1 MDTFSMEPMLPE
13 EAAHGLED
21 GAVALI
27 AEANRLAGRVHPV
40 LQQSVGELVRSMTSS
55 KGTTLI
61 RATSRAPLPMISQV
75 SPNSA
80 ISSRKRWR
88 TYTSSG

>member
-1 MDTFSMEPMLPE
+1 MEPMLPE

-40 LQQSVGELVRSMTSS
+40 LQQSIGELVRSLRS
-55 KGTTLI
+55 
-61 RATSRAPLPMISQV
+61 
-75 SPNSA
+75 
-80 ISSRKRWR
+80 
-88 TYTSSG
+88 